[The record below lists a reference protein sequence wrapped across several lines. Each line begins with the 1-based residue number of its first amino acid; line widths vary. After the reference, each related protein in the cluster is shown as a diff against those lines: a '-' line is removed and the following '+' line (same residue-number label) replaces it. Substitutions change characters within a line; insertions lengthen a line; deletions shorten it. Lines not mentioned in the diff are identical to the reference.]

1 AGCEW
6 RGGGGATGGDEN
18 RGGIGA
24 RLERLDG
31 PPKVAGTDRFGADL
45 WQPGGLVLT
54 AIRSPH
60 HRAGFRFG
68 DLAAWRARNP
78 RVAAI
83 LTAADIPGRNLFG
96 VIPPFADQPALAA
109 GEVRFR
115 GEAVALVA
123 WEDDGGPVA
132 VTGFPV
138 EWQPLPPLMSPAAA
152 MEDAAP
158 RLHEGR
164 PGNELTRGL
173 VRRGDV
179 EAALA
184 ASVHSVEGHF
194 VTSFVEHAYVEPEA
208 GAAWLEGDV
217 LVIRACTQAPV
228 MDRDDTARILD
239 LPPDRVRILPSA
251 VGGGFGSK
259 LDLSLQP
266 LIGLA
271 ALKTGRPVR
280 MVYTRAESMA

>member
-1 AGCEW
+1 LMAAAALVAGTPAPTPEQVEAALGGVLCRCTGYRKIIDAVCDW
-6 RGGGGATGGDEN
+6 RGGDGATGGDEN

-123 WEDDGGPVA
+123 
-132 VTGFPV
+132 
-138 EWQPLPPLMSPAAA
+138 
-152 MEDAAP
+152 
-158 RLHEGR
+158 
-164 PGNELTRGL
+164 
-173 VRRGDV
+173 
-179 EAALA
+179 
-184 ASVHSVEGHF
+184 
-194 VTSFVEHAYVEPEA
+194 
-208 GAAWLEGDV
+208 
-217 LVIRACTQAPV
+217 
-228 MDRDDTARILD
+228 
-239 LPPDRVRILPSA
+239 
-251 VGGGFGSK
+251 
-259 LDLSLQP
+259 
-266 LIGLA
+266 
-271 ALKTGRPVR
+271 
-280 MVYTRAESMA
+280 